1 MAKFPIQMSGVEV
14 YDIEGLKKHFELNAL
29 LENRHRLSAWLK
41 GADEEELAQKVK
53 ALSHDL
59 STGGW
64 LDAVAPILGIEA
76 ELAHA
81 RELIAEKQREEEARK
96 QREAEARRLREAEA
110 RRLREEKARRLREAE
125 ARRLREEKA
134 RSQREEE
141 ARKQREEEI
150 KLKKA
155 LKIGAVATGLVLGG
169 PIVAG
174 IVGGALALKALDK
187 KGKTK
192 EE

>member
-59 STGGW
+59 STGDW

-110 RRLREEKARRLREAE
+110 RRLREEKARR
-125 ARRLREEKA
+125 
-134 RSQREEE
+134 QREVD
-141 ARKQREEEI
+141 ARKQREEET
-150 KLKKA
+150 KLTKA

>member
-110 RRLREEKARRLREAE
+110 RRLREEKARR
-125 ARRLREEKA
+125 
-134 RSQREEE
+134 QREEE
-141 ARKQREEEI
+141 ARKQREEET

>member
-110 RRLREEKARRLREAE
+110 RRLREEKAR
-125 ARRLREEKA
+125 
-134 RSQREEE
+134 SQREEE

>member
-96 QREAEARRLREAEA
+96 QREAEARRLRE
-110 RRLREEKARRLREAE
+110 EKARR
-125 ARRLREEKA
+125 
-134 RSQREEE
+134 QREEE
-141 ARKQREEEI
+141 ARKQREEET

>member
-110 RRLREEKARRLREAE
+110 RRLREEKAHSQREEE
-125 ARRLREEKA
+125 ARK
-134 RSQREEE
+134 QREEE

>member
-96 QREAEARRLREAEA
+96 QREAEARRLRE
-110 RRLREEKARRLREAE
+110 EKARR
-125 ARRLREEKA
+125 
-134 RSQREEE
+134 QREEE
-141 ARKQREEEI
+141 ARKQREEEARKQREEET

>member
-96 QREAEARRLREAEA
+96 QRE
-110 RRLREEKARRLREAE
+110 EET
-125 ARRLREEKA
+125 
-134 RSQREEE
+134 
-141 ARKQREEEI
+141 

>member
-110 RRLREEKARRLREAE
+110 RRLREEKARR
-125 ARRLREEKA
+125 
-134 RSQREEE
+134 QREEE
-141 ARKQREEEI
+141 ARKQREEEARKQREEEARKQREEET

>member
-1 MAKFPIQMSGVEV
+1 MSGVEV

-81 RELIAEKQREEEARK
+81 RELIAEKQREEEAPTGI
-96 QREAEARRLREAEA
+96 
-110 RRLREEKARRLREAE
+110 
-125 ARRLREEKA
+125 
-134 RSQREEE
+134 SGSVT
-141 ARKQREEEI
+141 
-150 KLKKA
+150 LKRCLEPTA
-155 LKIGAVATGLVLGG
+155 ST
-169 PIVAG
+169 
-174 IVGGALALKALDK
+174 
-187 KGKTK
+187 
-192 EE
+192 

>member
-110 RRLREEKARRLREAE
+110 RRLREEKARR
-125 ARRLREEKA
+125 
-134 RSQREEE
+134 QREEE

>member
-96 QREAEARRLREAEA
+96 QRE
-110 RRLREEKARRLREAE
+110 
-125 ARRLREEKA
+125 
-134 RSQREEE
+134 EE

>member
-96 QREAEARRLREAEA
+96 QREAEARRQREAEA
-110 RRLREEKARRLREAE
+110 RRLREEKAH
-125 ARRLREEKA
+125 
-134 RSQREEE
+134 SQREEE

>member
-96 QREAEARRLREAEA
+96 QREAEARRLREEEA
-110 RRLREEKARRLREAE
+110 RKQREAEARRLREAE

-134 RSQREEE
+134 RRQREEE
-141 ARKQREEEI
+141 ARKQREEET